1 MSSQPGA
8 ARRPGLTVLHAVQ
21 PTDAGVARY
30 VAATAVDQLR
40 RGWQVVVASPPGGQL
55 GAELVARGVPWLSWP
70 ATRGPGPWTMPETRR
85 LRRLIH
91 QVRPDVVHLHSAKAG
106 LAGRLALRGSVPTL
120 FQPHGWSWLAV
131 HGVTA
136 RAALAWERRAADW
149 ADELV
154 CAGDGEAELARCAQ
168 VGTHHVVVR
177 NGVDL
182 ARFTPAG
189 VARKA
194 LARTRLGVGNQVPL
208 ALCLGRVT
216 RQKGQDVLLAAW
228 PGVRRRCPRAELAVV
243 GDGEMAASLLRG
255 PIPGGVRFVPPVT
268 DPRLWYSA
276 ADVVV
281 LPSRWEGLS
290 LTLLEALASGC
301 PVVGSDIPGIAEVLP
316 ATVGAVVPAG
326 DPAPLS
332 WALAQ
337 RLGNSALCAGEGRR
351 ARLAAGAFDVR
362 ITHEQLATVTFAV
375 AGRRGHTGSAAG
387 RAVGGAAGRAAGRVA
402 GKGPRSPGEPPV
414 TRTA

>member
-1 MSSQPGA
+1 MSSRPGP

-30 VAATAVDQLR
+30 VAAAAVDQLR
-40 RGWQVVVASPPGGQL
+40 RGWQVVVAAPPGGQL
-55 GAELVARGVPWLSWP
+55 GAELLARGVPWLCWP
-70 ATRGPGPWTMPETRR
+70 ATRRPGPWAMSETRR
-85 LRRLIH
+85 LRRLVH
-91 QVRPDVVHLHSAKAG
+91 LVRPDVVHLHSAKAG

-131 HGVTA
+131 NGMTA
-136 RAALAWERRAADW
+136 RAALAWERRAAAW

-154 CAGDGEAELARCAQ
+154 CVGDGEADLARRGQ
-168 VGTHHVVVR
+168 VGARHVVVR

-189 VARKA
+189 VARRA
-194 LARTRLGVGNQVPL
+194 LARTRLGVGSQVPL

-243 GDGEMAASLLRG
+243 GDGEPAALLRG
-255 PIPGGVRFVPPVT
+255 PIPGGVRFVPAVA

-301 PVVGSDIPGIAEVLP
+301 PVVGSDIPGIAEVLHD
-316 ATVGAVVPAG
+316 AVGTVVPAG
-326 DPAPLS
+326 DPAPLC
-332 WALAQ
+332 WALVQ
-337 RLGNSALCAGEGRR
+337 RLGNSGRCAGEGRR
-351 ARLAAGAFDVR
+351 ARLAAGAFDLR
-362 ITHEQLATVTFAV
+362 ITHEQLAAVTHAV
-375 AGRRGHTGSAAG
+375 ARRRGHAG
-387 RAVGGAAGRAAGRVA
+387 LGAGRVA
-402 GKGPRSPGEPPV
+402 GSGPMSPGEPPV